1 MQQGQTMLSFK
12 QYIEHEYLNEARRN
26 PISKITG
33 KELNPKVS
41 IFDVLEKYRNDE
53 NVYITYTA
61 DVGNLS
67 HDKGKK
73 LPKNAEG
80 FKLGINPRSTF
91 NTPNGLYTY
100 PLKEAWTKYVNVG
113 QKVLDVPFAGDNPWI
128 WVVKPKNPKKIVI
141 LHKYN
146 SKQWD
151 IDYRKL
157 SKMIIKFFMTKNK
170 MSEYFGWEAAKAI
183 LNEANNDSRNRSP
196 GGRFWN
202 MTRYTYFC
210 LTSQVATSFIQ
221 EYEEELIDGIKD
233 KRRKANFSDEK
244 IRLTIKRNFNSDR
257 VTIVWNFIMRELG
270 YMGVA
275 DKMGEGIIHPSEP
288 VQAVFFDIT
297 KLDVL
302 DSGYNKG
309 YAFQGPGKAYPLSYV
324 WPADKTEIMLILKN
338 YLIYSGVAYNH
349 KDAAQPMVGLLNI
362 LEKVK
367 QRFELDALYIKG
379 SKELANMAMASFDAI
394 KDFSDE
400 FESIDVF
407 PTPKIKN
414 GEQVI
419 KFGLNAVEF
428 KVMKGW
434 ENPGWGNTHFVSV
447 QKLAKSGT
455 NFFDTIRKL
464 DENYKETI
472 KIDWGSAPVDYDE
485 I

>member
-1 MQQGQTMLSFK
+1 MLSFN

-41 IFDVLEKYRNDE
+41 IFDVLEKYHNDE

-151 IDYRKL
+151 IDYQKL

-170 MSEYFGWEAAKAI
+170 MSEYLGWEAAKAI

-210 LTSQVATSFIQ
+210 LTSQLATSFIQ

-257 VTIVWNFIMRELG
+257 ATNVWNFIMRELG

-288 VQAVFFDIT
+288 VQAVFFDTT

-309 YAFQGPGKAYPLSYV
+309 YAFQGPGKASTYPISYV
-324 WPADKTEIMLILKN
+324 WPADKTEMMLILKN

-349 KDAAQPMVGLLNI
+349 MDAAQPMVRLLNI

-379 SKELANMAMASFDAI
+379 SKELANMAMASFNAI
-394 KDFSDE
+394 KDSSGT

-419 KFGLNAVEF
+419 RFGLNAVEF

-434 ENPGWGNTHFVSV
+434 ENPGWGDTHFVSV
-447 QKLAKSGT
+447 QKLAKSGLT
-455 NFFDTIRKL
+455 QLENWMKTIK
-464 DENYKETI
+464 KQPTPGETI